1 MSLVVRIRADVSA
14 LTSGFQAA
22 IQSAEAFEKQL
33 KQLGSQQ
40 HLMGALR
47 TDLFSTR
54 TALDKSAKS
63 FSEFSKDAAKGAN
76 SLSQATAKLDS
87 KLGGLDAT
95 IQKVIASLR
104 KLAYISWD
112 ALNLAIQQF
121 EKFHAAANGAL
132 APVAAL
138 GREVAASSRDVAAGT
153 RAVQRA
159 DEAVRRANQGVM
171 EGSSLWTR
179 FAVSLGGALVGSVVS
194 QILWRLGDS
203 IIRLPGM
210 MIELAGSLEQ
220 TQIALNTMVGSGEKA
235 TKFLKDLQQFA
246 VETPF
251 EFEGL
256 MKASKL
262 LMAMGINSKAILP
275 ILRAVG
281 DSLAAVGG
289 TSYQIENVSRAL
301 AQMAAKGK
309 LNAEELNQLAEN
321 GIPAVDML
329 AKKIGVSA
337 GKIMEMAEKSQL
349 AAAKYLP
356 MLVNEMERRFSGQM
370 EKQNKTITG
379 SLAMLS
385 DAFKLTFGE
394 IGKRLIEIS
403 GLTDRVRSLAAAFLA
418 LGKAVRDQGLP
429 GLFTA
434 AFGKN
439 SQNFAIGMATAI
451 GALSYAA
458 IRMASQVLL
467 ASQAMAGLRAAIIA
481 TSVATIK
488 QTLLFAAIGA
498 TAFAIGVNMKYVI
511 ERFAYFGKMSTIII
525 QNVAEKLAL
534 VIERI
539 REVGSI
545 DLDDLVTGNWRNIMS
560 SGYENFWSN
569 WKDITEKNTTAIAQ
583 LWATPFEEKFV
594 NPIEAAKKAYSS
606 FASMLDEKTSS
617 IKLGTEK
624 LTTSLLGIAGGIE
637 TAAKSNDKLAKKQA
651 EAANKAQATANAY
664 ANLQTR
670 LQEIIAKE
678 IELGYAYDENKA
690 IADALQPVI
699 EKLTAQYD
707 IRSAQVKEMIA
718 LQQRYRKM
726 SVEVSQVEQRRY
738 AEIKDIVAISTR
750 LSANLKAINEDMDD
764 QGASFNVA
772 EKQAK
777 AYKQALK
784 ELRNVK
790 IADSAGLQ
798 NFMKKVDFSK
808 LGNIGQGLLDSI
820 AKAIKS
826 GNVKALEKALGDVIG
841 SLDVKANEFDVA
853 KIIGDAET
861 QFETAKKVAIAL
873 GEAWDEAAERGKML
887 TTIVTKLTENG
898 TKPATDAVEGYKK
911 KLEELRSPFDQMILK
926 TSAATGLLGALSGAF
941 SSITD
946 LLSTFGLNIG
956 GSARAVVDFVT
967 KAVTGI
973 GGVVTAIATLGAAWK
988 TFSDAMQKDPT
999 YLTLTLIIA
1008 GISLVVGGIMT
1019 WMDAEKKKAEQSA
1032 KFNKEYAQQLAENN
1046 QKLQEMVTNANE
1058 AYENRGEI
1066 VRILS
1071 AEEENSVIALVAQ
1084 YESLQLQL
1092 LDAVN
1097 LSADAQQKIRDDIAE
1112 TQKQLSDLLPAGVAS
1127 GLRSSNEAFR
1137 NSVMKWN
1144 RTGVKAAEE
1153 AAAKIGNA
1161 MKGGV
1166 IESLKSAGKAFLEG
1180 ADDWQ
1185 WKLREGIRDS
1195 IVSGIV
1201 DAMVKKSVIDVIMPD
1216 IERLATTL
1224 QKGVA
1229 IKPSE
1234 VSAIFSK
1241 ADMLGNKLQ
1250 SVLGPIRDVITGFK
1264 TEAPKFNEAFSGVI
1278 GGANQLMSNALM
1290 NNDVLGVGR
1299 AALEFQAAQAGAY
1312 GGTTVNVNYTGY
1324 GKGWSD
1330 KDARELGEKIVAQLR
1345 RSGNG

>member
-1 MSLVVRIRADVSA
+1 
-14 LTSGFQAA
+14 
-22 IQSAEAFEKQL
+22 
-33 KQLGSQQ
+33 
-40 HLMGALR
+40 
-47 TDLFSTR
+47 
-54 TALDKSAKS
+54 
-63 FSEFSKDAAKGAN
+63 
-76 SLSQATAKLDS
+76 
-87 KLGGLDAT
+87 
-95 IQKVIASLR
+95 
-104 KLAYISWD
+104 
-112 ALNLAIQQF
+112 
-121 EKFHAAANGAL
+121 
-132 APVAAL
+132 
-138 GREVAASSRDVAAGT
+138 
-153 RAVQRA
+153 
-159 DEAVRRANQGVM
+159 
-171 EGSSLWTR
+171 
-179 FAVSLGGALVGSVVS
+179 
-194 QILWRLGDS
+194 
-203 IIRLPGM
+203 
-210 MIELAGSLEQ
+210 
-220 TQIALNTMVGSGEKA
+220 
-235 TKFLKDLQQFA
+235 
-246 VETPF
+246 
-251 EFEGL
+251 
-256 MKASKL
+256 
-262 LMAMGINSKAILP
+262 
-275 ILRAVG
+275 
-281 DSLAAVGG
+281 
-289 TSYQIENVSRAL
+289 
-301 AQMAAKGK
+301 
-309 LNAEELNQLAEN
+309 
-321 GIPAVDML
+321 
-329 AKKIGVSA
+329 
-337 GKIMEMAEKSQL
+337 
-349 AAAKYLP
+349 
-356 MLVNEMERRFSGQM
+356 M

-439 SQNFAIGMATAI
+439 SQNFVNGLAFA
-451 GALSYAA
+451 
-458 IRMASQVLL
+458 L
-467 ASQAMAGLRAAIIA
+467 ASTGVAAAGMGLKMLATLPALDKVRKMIIA
-481 TSVATIK
+481 TSVATLK
-488 QTLLFAAIGA
+488 QTAILVAIASAAYSVGLNFKFLAERARFLYDIMYDTMQGNIAVLKHFVQAAQFMANAFAAALSGNKDNMR
-498 TAFAIGVNMKYVI
+498 TAYVSMAKSMKAMDAEIQTVSSRLNNAIDAPFK
-511 ERFAYFGKMSTIII
+511 
-525 QNVAEKLAL
+525 
-534 VIERI
+534 
-539 REVGSI
+539 
-545 DLDDLVTGNWRNIMS
+545 
-560 SGYENFWSN
+560 EN
-569 WKDITEKNTTAIAQ
+569 
-583 LWATPFEEKFV
+583 FV
-594 NPIEAAKKAYSS
+594 NPVTEMAKAWSS
-606 FASMLDEKTSS
+606 FASMFEEKSS
-617 IKLGTEK
+617 KLKLGTEK

-637 TAAKSNDKLAKKQA
+637 TVAKSNDKLAKKQA
-651 EAANKAQATANAY
+651 DAANKAQATANAY
-664 ANLQTR
+664 ASLQTR

-699 EKLTAQYD
+699 EKLTAQYG
-707 IRSAQVKEMIA
+707 IRSAQVKEMIG

-738 AEIKDIVAISTR
+738 SEIKDIIAISTR

-798 NFMKKVDFSK
+798 NFMKKVDFPK

-826 GNVKALEKALGDVIG
+826 GDVKAIEKALADMV
-841 SLDVKANEFDVA
+841 SKLDVEANEFDVA

-887 TTIVTKLTENG
+887 IAIITKLTENG
-898 TKPATDAVEGYKK
+898 TKPATNAVENYKK
-911 KLEELRSPFDQMILK
+911 KLDELKSPFDQMILK
-926 TSAATGLLGALSGAF
+926 TSAATGLLGGLSGAF

-946 LLSTFGLNIG
+946 LLSTFGLNIE
-956 GSARAVVDFVT
+956 GSARAVVDFAT

-973 GGVVTAIATLGAAWK
+973 GGVVTAIATLGAAWQ
-988 TFSDAMQKDPT
+988 TFSAAMQKDPI
-999 YLTLTLIIA
+999 YLTLTLIAI
-1008 GISLVVGGIMT
+1008 GISLVVGGIMA
-1019 WMDAEKKKAEQSA
+1019 WMDAEKKKAEQTA

-1092 LDAVN
+1092 LDAVD

-1112 TQKQLSDLLPAGVAS
+1112 THKQLSDLLPAGVAS

-1185 WKLREGIRDS
+1185 WKLRQGIRDS

-1330 KDARELGEKIVAQLR
+1330 KDARELGQKIVDQLR